1 MLEQRGGELL
11 LIYGGTDSR
20 IQTASQ
26 SSPGKSL
33 RFLVPT
39 QNSSLALATAAFLR
53 IRKLLNTTSFV
64 GQWMSILLSL
74 RKDSDL
80 RRVSGKRLGV
90 GAVAKKEKALFGF

>member
-1 MLEQRGGELL
+1 MYNKK
-11 LIYGGTDSR
+11 LIICMFFR
-20 IQTASQ
+20 IARE
-26 SSPGKSL
+26 GSL
-33 RFLVPT
+33 FFFTR
-39 QNSSLALATAAFLR
+39 S
-53 IRKLLNTTSFV
+53 IKNTTSFV